1 LCSSIG
7 VADFSSGAQFERV
20 ITINGND
27 KPTEIVTASLPS
39 GKSLRVQVS
48 GDRDGMGSV
57 GIKDKIPL
65 DDAIETVGEL
75 GHLIF
80 ERLQAIKPK
89 KTSVELTLGFT
100 LESGKL
106 TALIVSGKAEASLTI
121 TMEWGGEG

>member
-1 LCSSIG
+1 MRC
-7 VADFSSGAQFERV
+7 ERV
-20 ITINGND
+20 IAINGND
-27 KPTEIVTASLPS
+27 KTTETVTASLPS
-39 GKSLRVQVS
+39 GKSLQVQVS
-48 GDRDGMGSV
+48 GERDGMGSV

-80 ERLQAIKPK
+80 SRLQAIKPK

-106 TALIVSGKAEASLTI
+106 TALIVNGKAEASLTI
-121 TMEWGGEG
+121 TMEWGED